1 MLMKNS
7 IKVLLLP
14 LFLICIQNAYSL
26 EAPVSKLDVEAYAGG
41 NFTRGSQFMCEI
53 AGICSVE
60 LNDTLGFRGGLSVG
74 RTMIDTDIN
83 ALVNIYYSPFEN
95 LPLSFSVA
103 YIYNGLPEYEA
114 HTSSIIPFVSF
125 NARIAG
131 IMLGM
136 NFRFSSHFGES
147 AQFETVLSFY
157 GYFNFINNDRIRI
170 GIGAG
175 NLKDFHSN
183 NMGAISMNLF
193 AELPIAENLIFLNDV
208 EYMQSGM
215 DGLTATLFKISF
227 HTGVKISW

>member
-1 MLMKNS
+1 M
-7 IKVLLLP
+7 
-14 LFLICIQNAYSL
+14 
-26 EAPVSKLDVEAYAGG
+26 G
-41 NFTRGSQFMCEI
+41 EI
-53 AGICSVE
+53 AGIGSVE
-60 LNDTLGFRGGLSVG
+60 LNETIEFKGGLSVG

-83 ALVNIYYSPFEN
+83 ALVNVNYSPFEG
-95 LPLSFSVA
+95 LPLGFSVR

-114 HTSSIIPFVSF
+114 HTSSIIPYVSF

-136 NFRFSSHFGES
+136 NFRFSSHFAES

-170 GIGAG
+170 GIGVG

-183 NMGAISMNLF
+183 NMGAISMNVF
-193 AELPIAENLIFLNDV
+193 AELPIAENLIIVNDI

-215 DGLTATLFKISF
+215 DGLTATLFKMAF

>member
-1 MLMKNS
+1 MKNS

-14 LFLICIQNAYSL
+14 LFFLCFQNAYSL
-26 EAPVSKLDVEAYAGG
+26 DVQVTDVNVKAHFGG
-41 NFTRGSQFMCEI
+41 NYTRGAHFMGEI
-53 AGICSVE
+53 AGIGNVE

-83 ALVNIYYSPFEN
+83 ALVNVNYSPFEN
-95 LPLSFSVA
+95 LSFIFSVA

-114 HTSSIIPFVSF
+114 HTNSIIPFVSF

-131 IMLGM
+131 VSLGM
-136 NFRFSSHFGES
+136 NFRFSSHFSES

-157 GYFNFINNDRIRI
+157 GYINFINNDRLRV

-175 NLKDFHSN
+175 NLKDFHAN

-193 AELPIAENLIFLNDV
+193 AELPIAENLVIINDI

-215 DGLTATLFKISF
+215 DGLTATLFKMSF
-227 HTGVKISW
+227 NTGVKISW

>member
-1 MLMKNS
+1 MKNT

-14 LFLICIQNAYSL
+14 LFFLCLQNAHSL
-26 EAPVSKLDVEAYAGG
+26 DIQVTDVNVKAYLGG
-41 NFTRGSQFMCEI
+41 NFTRGSQFMGEI
-53 AGICSVE
+53 MGIGSVE
-60 LNDTLGFRGGLSVG
+60 LNDTIEFRGGLSVG

-83 ALVNIYYSPFEN
+83 ALVNVNYSPFEE
-95 LPLSFSVA
+95 LPLSFSVR

-114 HTSSIIPFVSF
+114 HTSSIIPYVSF

>member
-1 MLMKNS
+1 MKNT
-7 IKVLLLP
+7 IKVILLP
-14 LFLICIQNAYSL
+14 LFFICLQNAYSL
-26 EAPVSKLDVEAYAGG
+26 DTQVTDVNVETYLGG
-41 NFTRGSQFMCEI
+41 NYTRGSHFMGEI
-53 AGICSVE
+53 AGIGSVE
-60 LNDTLGFRGGLSVG
+60 LNDTLSFRGGLLAG

-83 ALVNIYYSPFEN
+83 ALVNINYSPFKE
-95 LPLSFSVA
+95 LPLSFSVK

-131 IMLGM
+131 VMLGM
-136 NFRFSSHFGES
+136 NFRFSSHFAES
-147 AQFETVLSFY
+147 AQFETVLAFY

-183 NMGAISMNLF
+183 NMGAISMNVF
-193 AELPIAENLIFLNDV
+193 AELPIAENLIIVNDI

-215 DGLTATLFKISF
+215 DGLTATLFKMAF